1 METRNTLRIGDFDV
15 EPSLNRLRKGH
26 EVLAVEPRVM
36 DLLMLL
42 AESPGQVFGRD
53 EILQRVW
60 SEANVQDDAL
70 RRVVTLLR
78 RVLDDDP
85 KQPQYIETITRR
97 GYRLVAPVS
106 RPDIG
111 SPGSRP
117 DTGSRPDAGSRP
129 DTGSPQDPKP
139 VESVAATAPRLWVG
153 VAVGALLI
161 FGLSVTMIRPVQR
174 EAASPETRPNLRPL
188 TSLPGHE
195 SDPAFSADG
204 TRVAFIHQQDGKSTL
219 MVKGIRDSEAR
230 RLLQRPWLTS
240 PAWSPD
246 GDRVLVATR
255 GSDCEILSVSI
266 DSGSILS
273 ASVHSGS
280 VQDPSTVQS
289 LYTCSEGERVDT
301 ILQPDDDTLIFGR
314 RPARFGSPWRVHRYD
329 LVTHEST
336 QLTLPVEPGY
346 GDVFLAL
353 SADRQKVAVIRDLV
367 GGRSKLLILDL
378 ASGAQEVIDHF
389 PDTIWRVAWSPDG
402 KSLVFAD
409 GTDLYRFGLESHTT
423 QRLISSPRDL
433 LQPSVSP
440 VGDRVAVVDQRLL
453 SNIVRQQNPLIDLVG
468 EPEVVA
474 SSTRAEFMPRF
485 GPNGDRLAFIS
496 GRSGRSE
503 IWVSGADGEVERL
516 FGIDRPNHIHA
527 FLWSPA
533 GDRIAVSDHHGR
545 LLIVDVA
552 TGDSEVAPGAPF
564 SGGLLDWSA
573 DGSSIYRLEITDGSP
588 EAWKVG
594 LNDGER
600 RQITRCGI
608 KAAQESPDGKSLYV
622 MRQHTPGLWRVELEG
637 DGRPTKILD
646 DVVWFTWKLSDRGI
660 YSFEWA
666 SGQTGIYFRESAS
679 GEPVL
684 GEPVLMVPL
693 PALKLDFSVSNDHR
707 WLAYAQAL
715 PPDGDII
722 LIEG

>member
-1 METRNTLRIGDFDV
+1 METLNTLRIGDFDV
-15 EPSLNRLRKGH
+15 EPSLNRLQKGQ
-26 EVLAVEPRVM
+26 EVLTVEPRVM

-60 SEANVQDDAL
+60 AETNVQDDAL

-106 RPDIG
+106 HPETELH
-111 SPGSRP
+111 P
-117 DTGSRPDAGSRP
+117 
-129 DTGSPQDPKP
+129 DPKP
-139 VESVAATAPRLWVG
+139 TESIAATRSQLWVG
-153 VAVGALLI
+153 VAAGVLLI
-161 FGLSVTMIRPVQR
+161 FGLSVAMIQPVQR
-174 EAASPETRPNLRPL
+174 GAAPQLNLRPL
-188 TSLPGHE
+188 TSLPGFE

-204 TRVAFIHQQDGKSTL
+204 NSVAFIHEKDGRNTL
-219 MVKGIRDSEAR
+219 MVKGIRDGAAR
-230 RLLQRPWLTS
+230 ELLQRPRLTS

-255 GSDCEILSVSI
+255 GDDCE
-266 DSGSILS
+266 ILS
-273 ASVHSGS
+273 ASVHDS
-280 VQDPSTVQS
+280 PSVQS

-301 ILQPDDDTLIFGR
+301 VLQPDDETLIFTR

-329 LVTHEST
+329 LVTQEST
-336 QLTLPVEPGY
+336 QLTLPAEPGS
-346 GDVFLAL
+346 GDLFLAL
-353 SADRQKVAVIRDLV
+353 SADRQKIAVIRQLLGD
-367 GGRSKLLILDL
+367 RSKLLILDW
-378 ASGAQEVIDHF
+378 ASGAQEVIDQF
-389 PDTIWRVAWSPDG
+389 PDTIWNVSWSPDG

-423 QRLISSPRDL
+423 ERLISSPRDL
-433 LQPSVSP
+433 GQPSVSP
-440 VGDRVAVVDQRLL
+440 VGDRVAVVDQRFL
-453 SNIVRQQNPLIDLVG
+453 SNIVRQQNPLVDLVD

-474 SSTRAEFMPRF
+474 SSTRAEYMPRF

-503 IWVSGADGEVERL
+503 IWMSTSDGELERL
-516 FGIDRPNHIHA
+516 FGLDRPNHIHA
-527 FLWSPA
+527 FLWSPD
-533 GDRIAVSDHHGR
+533 GDRIAVSDHHSR

-552 TGDSEVAPGAPF
+552 TGESEVVPSTP
-564 SGGLLDWSA
+564 SSSGLLDWSA

-594 LNDGER
+594 LDDGER

-608 KAAQESPDGKSLYV
+608 RAAQESPDGKSLYV
-622 MRQHTPGLWRVELEG
+622 TRRHTPGLWRVELEG

-646 DVVWFTWKLSDRGI
+646 DVTWYRWKSSDRGI
-660 YSFEWA
+660 YSFETV
-666 SGQTGIYFRESAS
+666 SDQTGIYFRELAA
-679 GEPVL
+679 GAPAPAAGTPIM
-684 GEPVLMVPL
+684 GEPVLMISL

-707 WLAYAQAL
+707 WLAYAQAV

>member
-1 METRNTLRIGDFDV
+1 METMNTLRIGDFDV

-78 RVLDDDP
+78 RVLEDDP

-106 RPDIG
+106 RPD
-111 SPGSRP
+111 
-117 DTGSRPDAGSRP
+117 TGSRA
-129 DTGSPQDPKP
+129 DTGSPRDPKP
-139 VESVAATAPRLWVG
+139 AGSVAATEPRLWVG
-153 VAVGALLI
+153 VAVGVLLI
-161 FGLSVTMIRPVQR
+161 FVLNVAMIRLVQQK
-174 EAASPETRPNLRPL
+174 AASPETRPHLRPL

-204 TRVAFIHQQDGKSTL
+204 TSVAFIHRRDGTSAL
-219 MVKGIRDSEAR
+219 MVKGIRDGEAR
-230 RLLQRPWLTS
+230 QLLQRPRLTS

-255 GSDCEILSVSI
+255 GSDCEILSASI
-266 DSGSILS
+266 
-273 ASVHSGS
+273 HSGS
-280 VQDPSTVQS
+280 VQDPSAVQS

-301 ILQPDDDTLIFGR
+301 ILQPDDDTLVFTR

-367 GGRSKLLILDL
+367 GSRSKLLILDL
-378 ASGAQEVIDHF
+378 ASGAQEVIDPF

-409 GTDLYRFGLESHTT
+409 GTELYRFGLESHTT
-423 QRLISSPRDL
+423 QRLLSSPRDL

-440 VGDRVAVVDQRLL
+440 VGDRVAVVDQRFL
-453 SNIVRQQNPLIDLVG
+453 SNIVRQQNPLVDRVD

-485 GPNGDRLAFIS
+485 DPNGDRLAFIS

-552 TGDSEVAPGAPF
+552 TGDSEVAPGVPF

-594 LNDGER
+594 LDDGER

-608 KAAQESPDGKSLYV
+608 RAAQESPDGKSLYV
-622 MRQHTPGLWRVELEG
+622 MRRHTPGLWRVELEG

-646 DVVWFTWKLSDRGI
+646 DVAWFTWKLSDRGI
-660 YSFEWA
+660 YSFESA
-666 SGQTGIYFRESAS
+666 AGQTGIYFRESAAVEMAT
-679 GEPVL
+679 GAPAAVETAAGAPIL